1 MLLTFLVYVLGYV
14 PSITYAILVSKGF
27 KVDDIW
33 FVFFALF
40 CPFVA
45 SGCNPIIYAL
55 RARRF
60 RHAAKQFWKDPC
72 GKSPLQ
78 EFKEERAA
86 RESQQKKPAG
96 AHTSRLHSV
105 HVQGHVSSNSIKRGD
120 DGMIHSHSME
130 VNKINERN
138 EKNTGRSKRCTSLS
152 GVAYTTTHSPPENS
166 FSENS
171 RRKSVWRTDASYSV
185 MSIP

>member
-1 MLLTFLVYVLGYV
+1 MSSQVRQKREQNEMKATKTMLLTFLVYVLGYV

-33 FVFFALF
+33 FGFFALF

-78 EFKEERAA
+78 EVKERAA
-86 RESQQKKPAG
+86 RVPQQVNPTATG
-96 AHTSRLHSV
+96 TVAFTSV
-105 HVQGHVSSNSIKRGD
+105 HIQGDVPSSSNTRANDEAINLNSK
-120 DGMIHSHSME
+120 
-130 VNKINERN
+130 VNK
-138 EKNTGRSKRCTSLS
+138 
-152 GVAYTTTHSPPENS
+152 
-166 FSENS
+166 
-171 RRKSVWRTDASYSV
+171 
-185 MSIP
+185 